1 MYVCEVR
8 ESVHTKST
16 GPLSPVT
23 LHIQRTGGNNNIGL
37 YNTMYRIYSEIII
50 IHTILVFQARPS
62 YETRDTGIVRLFHCP
77 RNLGI
82 FKGN

>member
-23 LHIQRTGGNNNIGL
+23 LHIQRTCVCVCVYNVSYSHCKHTL
-37 YNTMYRIYSEIII
+37 CMFSYNTFMYLVLSTTLIAKFVFLSWGIYM
-50 IHTILVFQARPS
+50 LAGGYLQ
-62 YETRDTGIVRLFHCP
+62 
-77 RNLGI
+77 
-82 FKGN
+82 